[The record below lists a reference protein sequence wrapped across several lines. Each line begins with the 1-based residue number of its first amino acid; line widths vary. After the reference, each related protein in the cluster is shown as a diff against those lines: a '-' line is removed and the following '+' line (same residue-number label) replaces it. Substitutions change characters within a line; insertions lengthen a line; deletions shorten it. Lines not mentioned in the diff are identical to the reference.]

1 MQITFKLFAGL
12 SQYLP
17 AGSVRNAA
25 SIDLQPGETVH
36 QFIDRQR
43 VPSTEVH
50 LVLVNGKYLSDVER
64 MDYVLESG
72 DTLAIW
78 PPVAGG

>member
-1 MQITFKLFAGL
+1 MQITCKLFAGL

-17 AGSVRNAA
+17 SGSVRNAV

-36 QFIDRQR
+36 QFIHRQG

-50 LVLVNGKYLSDVER
+50 LVLVNGKYLSDAER
-64 MDYVLESG
+64 VDYVLEAG
-72 DTLAIW
+72 DALAIW